1 MGDSKM
7 KRIQLNEKRKSSVF
21 VFLMLLIPVVHFII
35 FWFGVNFN
43 SLRLAFT
50 SIDLKTGNT
59 SWSLDHFAT
68 LGNMMKTGEIRMALT
83 NTLLTWLLNM
93 LLVPWAL
100 FLSYFLY
107 KKIPLGGMWKTL
119 LFLPSILPAIAM
131 TSIFRYMIEPDGPVG
146 QLILAMTGE
155 EATNLLAFNS
165 TAKWTV
171 LAYIFWTN
179 FGGQFILLSGAMAKI
194 PKSLL
199 EAANLDGAGLGSE
212 FFKVVLP
219 LCWPTLSMI
228 LILNIS
234 SLFTASGP
242 LLLLTKG
249 MGETKTISYWIFER
263 VQGST
268 TLGLPAA
275 LGIACTV
282 ILFPIVMIAK
292 WAMTKVY
299 ADVEF

>member
-1 MGDSKM
+1 M
-7 KRIQLNEKRKSSVF
+7 KKHYLNEKRKSSIF
-21 VFLMLLIPVVHFII
+21 VFCMLLIPVVHFII

-50 SIDLKTGNT
+50 RIDLTTGKT
-59 SWSLDHFAT
+59 SWSLDHFET
-68 LGNMMKTGEIRMALT
+68 LGNLFQTGEIRMALV
-83 NTLLTWLLNM
+83 NTLLTWALNM

-107 KKIPLGGMWKTL
+107 KKIPLSGMWKTL

-131 TSIFRYMIEPDGPVG
+131 TSIFKYLIEPDGPLGELVFA
-146 QLILAMTGE
+146 LTGE
-155 EATNLLAFNS
+155 KLTNLLAFTS

-199 EAANLDGAGLGSE
+199 EASNLDGAGLWSE

-242 LLLLTKG
+242 LLLLTAG
-249 MGETKTISYWIFER
+249 NGETTTLSYWIFEH
-263 VQGST
+263 VDGAAST

-275 LGIACTV
+275 LGIACTLV
-282 ILFPIVMIAK
+282 LFPIVMIAK
-292 WAMTKVY
+292 WLLNKVY

>member
-1 MGDSKM
+1 MQM
-7 KRIQLNEKRKSSVF
+7 KKHYLNEKRRSNIF

-50 SIDLKTGNT
+50 SIDLT
-59 SWSLDHFAT
+59 SGTTSFSLDHFKT
-68 LGNMMKTGEIRMALT
+68 LGNLFKTGEIRMALV
-83 NTLLTWLLNM
+83 NTLLTWALNM
-93 LLVPWAL
+93 FLVPWAL

-146 QLILAMTGE
+146 QLIHALTGE
-155 EATNLLAFNS
+155 EVSNLLAFNT

-179 FGGQFILLSGAMAKI
+179 FGGQFILFSGAMAKI
-194 PKSLL
+194 PKGML

-219 LCWPTLSMI
+219 LCWPTTSMI

-234 SLFTASGP
+234 TLFTASGP

-249 MGETKTISYWIFER
+249 MGETRTLSYWIFEH

-275 LGIACTV
+275 LGIACTLV
-282 ILFPIVMIAK
+282 LFPIVMIAK
-292 WAMTKVY
+292 WLLNKVY

>member
-1 MGDSKM
+1 M
-7 KRIQLNEKRKSSVF
+7 KKHYLNEKRKSGIF
-21 VFLMLLIPVVHFII
+21 VFFMLLIPVVHFII

-43 SLRLAFT
+43 SLKLAFT
-50 SIDLKTGNT
+50 SIDLTTGTT

-68 LGNMMKTGEIRMALT
+68 LVNLLKTGEIRMALV

-107 KKIPLGGMWKTL
+107 KRIPLGGMWKTL

-131 TSIFRYMIEPDGPVG
+131 TSIFKYMIEPDGPVG
-146 QLILAMTGE
+146 QLMLALTGE
-155 EATNLLAFNS
+155 ETTNLLAFNT

-199 EAANLDGAGLGSE
+199 EAANLDGAGMGAE

-242 LLLLTKG
+242 VLLLTAG
-249 MGETKTISYWIFER
+249 NGETTTLSYWIFKS

-282 ILFPIVMIAK
+282 ILFPIVMVSK
-292 WAMTKVY
+292 WLLNKVY

>member
-1 MGDSKM
+1 M
-7 KRIQLNEKRKSSVF
+7 KRITLNEKRKSSIF
-21 VFLMLLIPVVHFII
+21 VFCMLLIPVVHFII

-50 SIDLKTGNT
+50 HIDLSTGES
-59 SWSLDHFAT
+59 SWSLDHFRT
-68 LGNMMKTGEIRMALT
+68 LGNLFQTGEIRLALV
-83 NTLLTWLLNM
+83 NTLLTWALNM

-107 KKIPLGGMWKTL
+107 KKVPLSGMWKTL

-131 TSIFRYMIEPDGPVG
+131 TSIFKYLIEPDGPVG
-146 QLILAMTGE
+146 ELFLALTGVDLP
-155 EATNLLAFNS
+155 NLLAFNT
-165 TAKWTV
+165 TARWTV

-199 EAANLDGAGLGSE
+199 EAANLDGAGLWSE

-242 LLLLTKG
+242 LLLLTAGK
-249 MGETKTISYWIFER
+249 GETTTLSYWIFEH
-263 VQGST
+263 VDGAAST

-275 LGIACTV
+275 LGITCTLV
-282 ILFPIVMIAK
+282 LFPIVMIAK
-292 WAMTKVY
+292 WLLNKVY